1 MGAAAAQ
8 DVDVKAYRASGE
20 CGEADGALMQRVAQ
34 GDSRALATIA
44 DRHTPMLY
52 AIAWRMLGDAA
63 EAEDVVQEAILKLWV
78 GAKGWTPVGA
88 GLGGWLRRIA
98 TNLCIDRQRKG
109 ARMSDGAVPDLADNA
124 PSADALIDEQRRAD
138 GVAAAMQQLPD
149 RQRAAIVLT
158 YYEGVSNAEAAQIL
172 GLGIKALESLL
183 VRARQ
188 GLSRS
193 LAAQGLLQEGSAA

>member
-1 MGAAAAQ
+1 MKGLGAIRRG
-8 DVDVKAYRASGE
+8 DVPDA
-20 CGEADGALMQRVAQ
+20 GEADGTLMQRLAS
-34 GDSRALATIA
+34 GDRHALAIIA

-52 AIAWRMLGDAA
+52 AVAWRMLGDAS
-63 EAEDVVQEAILKLWV
+63 EAEDVVQEAILKVWV
-78 GAKGWTPVGA
+78 GAKGWTPVGG

-98 TNLCIDRQRKG
+98 TNLCLDRKRKG
-109 ARMSDGAVPDLADNA
+109 SRIAGCEAPDRADDSPA
-124 PSADALIDEQRRAD
+124 ADALIDGQRRAD
-138 GVAAAMQQLPD
+138 GVAAAMQGLPD

-158 YYEGVSNAEAAQIL
+158 YYEGVSNAEAAQAL
-172 GLGIKALESLL
+172 GVGVKALESLL